1 MEEKKLVEV
10 IAKSLV
16 DNPEKVKIN
25 MVESEKTIIIELSVN
40 EQDIGK
46 IIGKH
51 GRIAMAIRIILS
63 GISNKINKRIILD
76 IID

>member
-1 MEEKKLVEV
+1 MEEKKLVEI

-25 MVESEKTIIIELSVN
+25 MIESGKTIIIELSVD

-63 GISNKINKRIILD
+63 AAFSKNNKRIILD
-76 IID
+76 IVD

>member
-1 MEEKKLVEV
+1 MEEKKLIEV

-25 MVESEKTIIIELSVN
+25 VTESEKTIIIELSVD

-46 IIGKH
+46 LTSAYEEHKE
-51 GRIAMAIRIILS
+51 
-63 GISNKINKRIILD
+63 
-76 IID
+76 

>member
-1 MEEKKLVEV
+1 MNEKELVEF

-16 DNPEKVKIN
+16 DSPDKVSVN
-25 MVESEKTIIIELSVN
+25 LVESEKSTIIELSVD
-40 EQDIGK
+40 EPDIGK

-51 GRIAMAIRIILS
+51 GRIAKSIRTILS
-63 GISNKINKRIILD
+63 AVSNKSNKRIILD